1 MFVEGSLLSNN
12 GHWGHAFY
20 HRQCARS
27 FSRQRDESKVV
38 TRYFILAPIEKC
50 LIKSR
55 PTLKCHDICE
65 LKGLSHGVQLDALH
79 WTALACAVQ
88 GERGSWADFLQN
100 ESINHL
106 WIGDF
111 RR

>member
-1 MFVEGSLLSNN
+1 
-12 GHWGHAFY
+12 
-20 HRQCARS
+20 RS

-111 RR
+111 RRREISTDSEPW